1 MLTIDVPLTAG
12 IGNAV
17 LGGAVTTGVL
27 VFGSLLLQ
35 ATVAIKVAAA
45 KKHKNL
51 VLFVAVILDWINLIL
66 FVWERFTRHAVFTFN
81 PPAEVDELTA
91 FRTEGAKG
99 ILFPFGRLTAGW
111 AFHQS

>member
-1 MLTIDVPLTAG
+1 MLTIDVPLTGG
-12 IGNAV
+12 IGYV
-17 LGGAVTTGVL
+17 VPGGAETTGVL
-27 VFGSLLLQ
+27 TFVSVLLQ
-35 ATVAIKVAAA
+35 ATVAIKVAAT
-45 KKHKNL
+45 KKHKISD
-51 VLFVAVILDWINLIL
+51 LFIAVILDWVGFIL